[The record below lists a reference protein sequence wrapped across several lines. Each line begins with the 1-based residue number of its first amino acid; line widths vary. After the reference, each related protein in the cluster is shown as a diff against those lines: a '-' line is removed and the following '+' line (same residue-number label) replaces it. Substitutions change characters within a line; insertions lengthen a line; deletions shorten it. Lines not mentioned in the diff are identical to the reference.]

1 MPKPSSTPAYAFS
14 QPHTAQS
21 SSAITRQAE
30 KEKFYSPLPPPP
42 PPPSSATTTAHTQ
55 QRTAS
60 PFGQRSHPDLKVN
73 TLAQYTNASS
83 DNSNNSNNP
92 FSDPQYDSR
101 SPSPQFTS
109 ANPLLPGSTS
119 SPAYQDPSL
128 NTSRNMPASS
138 AARNYGPRAMNGM
151 PSRGESQSALLGDR
165 DRVSEGS
172 LSAMLV
178 VHCGYVHILVKAVTL
193 VCLFFRCSR
202 S

>member
-42 PPPSSATTTAHTQ
+42 PSSSATTAAHTQ

-73 TLAQYTNASS
+73 TLAQYTGSSS
-83 DNSNNSNNP
+83 DNTNNP

-109 ANPLLPGSTS
+109 ANPLLPGSNS
-119 SPAYQDPSL
+119 STTYQNPSL

-165 DRVSEGS
+165 DRVSESS

-178 VHCGYVHILVKAVTL
+178 VNCGYLHFNVKAVTL
-193 VCLFFRCSR
+193 VCLFLSSSR